1 MSQFFSFPPSFA
13 TAAGNPSVG
22 PNGSGIP
29 ADSTLVGGKSPGG
42 LLKPI
47 QTDANGNLNVNILS
61 GLVPTAYDYIALTY
75 VPAGNGAGQI
85 ATATYYIGGSGG
97 TIVATLTMAYN
108 AGNQLISV
116 TKT

>member
-22 PNGSGIP
+22 SNGTGIP
-29 ADSTLVGGKSPGG
+29 ADSTLIGGENPGG
-42 LLKPI
+42 LLEPI
-47 QTDANGNLNVNILS
+47 QTDASGNLNVNVLS

-75 VPAGNGAGQI
+75 VPSGNGAGQI
-85 ATATYYIGGSGG
+85 ATATYNKGGSGG
-97 TIVATLTMAYN
+97 TTVATLTMAYN
-108 AGNQLISV
+108 ASNQLTAV